1 MSKLDELIRELC
13 PDGVEYKK
21 LGEIA
26 TVLRGASPRPIK
38 KYITNDSDGVN
49 WIKIGDVP
57 VGSKYIT
64 QSEEKITKEGAEKSR
79 YVQKGDFILSNSMS
93 FGRPYILAIDGCIHD
108 GWLSISNFKDVFL
121 SDYLYYLLSSSAI
134 QQEMKKRASF
144 GGAVQNLNADIVKA
158 LVLPVP
164 PIEVQSEIVRMLDS
178 YTESVVELQR
188 QLTAELTARKTQY
201 SYYRDKLL
209 TFDVRAQ
216 KKKIGELTRVFSAA
230 RVHKNEW
237 TTEGVPFYR
246 SSDVISKFNGVENS
260 RGKAYISFDLYKKLS
275 EKSGKIMKDDILI
288 TGGGSIG
295 IPYIVPTND
304 PIYVKDADLLCIQ
317 KSDKFNSRFLYHYF
331 LSTVI
336 VLFDTVAEHKSDAI
350 AVHKLLQDVMAFAG
364 LCVILQTVRVGILE
378 YRELNVINTLV
389 SFFIPIV
396 YLLLVTPLEYAFELY
411 SKYEMLFIQMHFKEP
426 SDKMV
431 RRKRHLK
438 VIKVCGLSVKR
449 IMLFQKQCIPR
460 MYISMPDVEFD
471 LLISHLED
479 RS

>member
-1 MSKLDELIRELC
+1 MDIFSTRELATAFWVGAILIAVGMAIVTNKKIRQGFIGVLKCFFNRKLRKLWEIYFLYIGIITLMFSRLPIWKNIYLKDIILWTLFSGLTICMNAVAGEADEKYISKVLKDNIRFTVVTEFLLSTFTFSFWVELI
-13 PDGVEYKK
+13 
-21 LGEIA
+21 II
-26 TVLRGASPRPIK
+26 PI
-38 KYITNDSDGVN
+38 T
-49 WIKIGDVP
+49 
-57 VGSKYIT
+57 
-64 QSEEKITKEGAEKSR
+64 
-79 YVQKGDFILSNSMS
+79 
-93 FGRPYILAIDGCIHD
+93 
-108 GWLSISNFKDVFL
+108 
-121 SDYLYYLLSSSAI
+121 
-134 QQEMKKRASF
+134 
-144 GGAVQNLNADIVKA
+144 
-158 LVLPVP
+158 
-164 PIEVQSEIVRMLDS
+164 
-178 YTESVVELQR
+178 
-188 QLTAELTARKTQY
+188 
-201 SYYRDKLL
+201 
-209 TFDVRAQ
+209 
-216 KKKIGELTRVFSAA
+216 
-230 RVHKNEW
+230 
-237 TTEGVPFYR
+237 
-246 SSDVISKFNGVENS
+246 
-260 RGKAYISFDLYKKLS
+260 
-275 EKSGKIMKDDILI
+275 
-288 TGGGSIG
+288 
-295 IPYIVPTND
+295 
-304 PIYVKDADLLCIQ
+304 
-317 KSDKFNSRFLYHYF
+317 
-331 LSTVI
+331 TVI

>member
-1 MSKLDELIRELC
+1 MDIFSTRELATAFWVGAILIAVGMAIVTNKKIRQGFIGVLKCFFNRKLRKLWEIYFLYIGIITLMFSRFPIWKNMYLKDIILWTLFSGLTICMNAVAGEADEKYISKVLKDNIRFTVVTEFLLSTFTFSFWVELI
-13 PDGVEYKK
+13 
-21 LGEIA
+21 II
-26 TVLRGASPRPIK
+26 PI
-38 KYITNDSDGVN
+38 T
-49 WIKIGDVP
+49 
-57 VGSKYIT
+57 
-64 QSEEKITKEGAEKSR
+64 
-79 YVQKGDFILSNSMS
+79 
-93 FGRPYILAIDGCIHD
+93 
-108 GWLSISNFKDVFL
+108 
-121 SDYLYYLLSSSAI
+121 
-134 QQEMKKRASF
+134 
-144 GGAVQNLNADIVKA
+144 
-158 LVLPVP
+158 
-164 PIEVQSEIVRMLDS
+164 
-178 YTESVVELQR
+178 
-188 QLTAELTARKTQY
+188 
-201 SYYRDKLL
+201 
-209 TFDVRAQ
+209 
-216 KKKIGELTRVFSAA
+216 
-230 RVHKNEW
+230 
-237 TTEGVPFYR
+237 
-246 SSDVISKFNGVENS
+246 
-260 RGKAYISFDLYKKLS
+260 
-275 EKSGKIMKDDILI
+275 
-288 TGGGSIG
+288 
-295 IPYIVPTND
+295 
-304 PIYVKDADLLCIQ
+304 
-317 KSDKFNSRFLYHYF
+317 
-331 LSTVI
+331 TVI

>member
-1 MSKLDELIRELC
+1 MDIFSTRELATAFWVGAILIAVGMAIVTNKKIRQGFIGVLKCFFNRKLRKLWETYFLYIGIITLMFSRFPIWKNIYLKDIILWTLFSGLTICMNAVAGEADEKYISKVLKDNIRFTVVTEFLLSTFTFSFWVELI
-13 PDGVEYKK
+13 
-21 LGEIA
+21 II
-26 TVLRGASPRPIK
+26 PI
-38 KYITNDSDGVN
+38 T
-49 WIKIGDVP
+49 
-57 VGSKYIT
+57 
-64 QSEEKITKEGAEKSR
+64 
-79 YVQKGDFILSNSMS
+79 
-93 FGRPYILAIDGCIHD
+93 
-108 GWLSISNFKDVFL
+108 
-121 SDYLYYLLSSSAI
+121 
-134 QQEMKKRASF
+134 
-144 GGAVQNLNADIVKA
+144 
-158 LVLPVP
+158 
-164 PIEVQSEIVRMLDS
+164 
-178 YTESVVELQR
+178 
-188 QLTAELTARKTQY
+188 
-201 SYYRDKLL
+201 
-209 TFDVRAQ
+209 
-216 KKKIGELTRVFSAA
+216 
-230 RVHKNEW
+230 
-237 TTEGVPFYR
+237 
-246 SSDVISKFNGVENS
+246 
-260 RGKAYISFDLYKKLS
+260 
-275 EKSGKIMKDDILI
+275 
-288 TGGGSIG
+288 
-295 IPYIVPTND
+295 
-304 PIYVKDADLLCIQ
+304 
-317 KSDKFNSRFLYHYF
+317 
-331 LSTVI
+331 TVI